1 LTVYSVI
8 TQRVNVLH
16 SPESALHDAP
26 ITSIPNV
33 AAPRPT
39 VWPRGIVHG
48 PQWSYYQSGAKP
60 PGVVCGVAFRPGV
73 AGGILGVPIAEFTDR
88 HVPIDALWG

>member
-1 LTVYSVI
+1 MMRRSPAYPMLLRRD
-8 TQRVNVLH
+8 QR
-16 SPESALHDAP
+16 SGR
-26 ITSIPNV
+26 
-33 AAPRPT
+33 AASCMD
-39 VWPRGIVHG
+39 